1 MPSSLSP
8 SRFSLTIKGFN
19 DDLQVFSFSGT
30 EAISTP
36 YAFELVLV
44 SERAFLDLES
54 LLHQPAF
61 LAFDSAGTGIHGQ
74 IYAIAQGQT
83 SQRLTFYTLTLV
95 PQLAYLKH
103 RHNQRIFQKRTVEQI
118 IGQLLEEHG
127 IFSDSYAFK
136 LDTTY
141 KARDYCVQYQESDLH
156 FIQRLC
162 EEEGIHY
169 HFEHSAHGHRLVFGD
184 GQVAFQKLPASVPYH
199 TDSGL
204 VAAAPAVNCF
214 EVQLNTRTTR
224 STLRDYNFE
233 TASREVVAAYG
244 PAPSTPEPDL
254 EDYVYPG
261 HFNHAQRGKLL
272 SQRALERQRADRR
285 QAVGKSDQCALS
297 SGHFMPLSEHPYDE
311 WNALWLLTEVSHQGR
326 QPQVLE
332 EHAADPGPAPEDG
345 FSQGYRNH
353 FVATPWEVFYRPPL
367 AHKKPRVLGVQT
379 ARVTGPV
386 NEEVHCDQYGR
397 VKVQFHW
404 DREGQHDDNSSC
416 WLRVAS
422 SWAGDSYG
430 AVTIPRVGMEVLVRY
445 LEGDVDQPV
454 ISGCLVSSMTPTPLK
469 LPADKTQST
478 LRSRSTPG
486 GGGYNEL
493 RLEDRQGQEKIYL
506 HAQRDMQQHIENDS
520 RLQIDGQR
528 EETISG
534 TSVVVL
540 KGEDQQTVSGDRKVQ
555 VQGNDFQAVAMTSHT
570 RVGLVMAVEAGVH
583 AHFKAGATL
592 VVDGGPLLTLMA
604 GGQHLQRT
612 PVGIYSSSPILPG
625 GVPIP
630 GMPAV
635 PASTEGV
642 EAMTALALES
652 QKRAFASASANRAPL
667 CLACESLQEGQA

>member
-8 SRFSLTIKGFN
+8 SRFSLTIEGVN

-61 LAFDSAGTGIHGQ
+61 LAFDSAGNGIHGQ

-95 PQLAYLKH
+95 PHLAYLKH
-103 RHNQRIFQKRTVEQI
+103 RHNQRMFQKRTVEQI

-127 IFSDSYAFK
+127 IFSDAYVFK

-169 HFEHSAHGHRLVFGD
+169 HFEHSARGHRLVFGD
-184 GQVAFQKLPASVPYH
+184 GQVAFQKLPAPVPYH

-214 EVQLNTRTTR
+214 EVRLNTRATR

-233 TASREVVAAYG
+233 AASREVVADYG
-244 PAPSTPEPDL
+244 PDSSTPEPDL

-261 HFNHAQRGKLL
+261 HFNHEQRGKLL

-285 QAVGKSDQCALS
+285 QAVGKSDQCVLS

-311 WNALWLLTEVSHQGR
+311 WNTLWLLTEVSHQGK

-332 EHAADPGPAPEDG
+332 EQAADPGPAPEDG

-353 FVATPWEVFYRPPL
+353 FVATPWEVFYRPAL
-367 AHKKPRVLGVQT
+367 EHKKPRLLGVQT

-422 SWAGDSYG
+422 SWAGDRYG
-430 AVTIPRVGMEVLVRY
+430 ALTLPRVGMEVVVAF
-445 LEGDVDQPV
+445 LEGDPDQP
-454 ISGCLVSSMTPTPLK
+454 IITGCLPNSLNPTPYP
-469 LPADKTQST
+469 LPANKTRSV
-478 LRSRSTPG
+478 LRSRSTPQG
-486 GGGYNEL
+486 SGYNEL
-493 RLEDRQGQEKIYL
+493 HIEDRKGQELIYL
-506 HAQRDMQQHIENDS
+506 HAQRDLEQYINHDS
-520 RLQIDGQR
+520 RLQVDGTR
-528 EETISG
+528 EETITGNSI
-534 TSVVVL
+534 SVL
-540 KGEDQQTVSGDRKVQ
+540 KAQDQRTVTGDRKVQ
-555 VQGNDFQAVAMTSHT
+555 LNASDYLHITGSSHSQ
-570 RVGLVMAVEAGVH
+570 VGLTLAVDAGQEVH
-583 AHFKAGATL
+583 IKAGAQ
-592 VVDGGPLLTLMA
+592 VVLLAGACISLMA
-604 GGQHLQRT
+604 GGQHLIISAA
-612 PVGIYSSSPILPG
+612 GIYASSPILLG

-630 GMPAV
+630 GTPALS
-635 PASTEGV
+635 AITSGV
-642 EAMTALALES
+642 
-652 QKRAFASASANRAPL
+652 APL
-667 CLACESLQEGQA
+667 TAAVLTPSQITSLKRNAPFCEECEKCKGGVCAL

>member
-8 SRFSLTIKGFN
+8 SRFSLTIEGFN

-169 HFEHSAHGHRLVFGD
+169 HFEHSARGHRLVFGD
-184 GQVAFQKLPASVPYH
+184 GQVAFQKLPAPVPYH

-214 EVQLNTRTTR
+214 EVRLNTRATR

-233 TASREVVAAYG
+233 TASREVVADYG
-244 PAPSTPEPDL
+244 PDSSTPEPDL

-261 HFNHAQRGKLL
+261 HFHHEQRGKLL

-297 SGHFMPLSEHPYDE
+297 SGHFMPLSEHPYEE

-332 EHAADPGPAPEDG
+332 EHAADPGLAPEDG

-422 SWAGDSYG
+422 NWAGDRYG
-430 AVTIPRVGMEVLVRY
+430 ALTLPRVGMEVVVAF
-445 LEGDVDQPV
+445 LEGDPDQP
-454 ISGCLVSSMTPTPLK
+454 IITGCLPNSLNPTPYP
-469 LPADKTQST
+469 LPANKTRSV
-478 LRSRSTPG
+478 LRSRSTPQG
-486 GGGYNEL
+486 SGYNEL
-493 RLEDRQGQEKIYL
+493 HIEDRKGQELIYL
-506 HAQRDMQQHIENDS
+506 HAQRDLEQHINHDS
-520 RLQIDGQR
+520 RLQVDGTR
-528 EETISG
+528 EETITGNSI
-534 TSVVVL
+534 SVL
-540 KGEDQQTVSGDRKVQ
+540 KAQDQRTVTGDRKVQ
-555 VQGNDFQAVAMTSHT
+555 LNASDYLHITGSSHSQIGMTLAVD
-570 RVGLVMAVEAGVH
+570 AGQEVH
-583 AHFKAGATL
+583 IKAGAQ
-592 VVDGGPLLTLMA
+592 VVLSAGACISLMA
-604 GGQHLQRT
+604 GGQHLIISAA
-612 PVGIYSSSPILPG
+612 GIYASSPILLG

-630 GMPAV
+630 GTPALS
-635 PASTEGV
+635 ATTSGV
-642 EAMTALALES
+642 
-652 QKRAFASASANRAPL
+652 APL
-667 CLACESLQEGQA
+667 TAAVLTPSQITSLKRNAPFCEECEKCKGGVCAL

>member
-8 SRFSLTIKGFN
+8 SRFSLTIEGFN

-44 SERAFLDLES
+44 SEHAFLDLES

-184 GQVAFQKLPASVPYH
+184 GQVAFQKLPAPVPYH

-233 TASREVVAAYG
+233 TASREVVADYG
-244 PAPSTPEPDL
+244 PDSSTPEPDL

-285 QAVGKSDQCALS
+285 QAVGKSDQCVLS

-332 EHAADPGPAPEDG
+332 EHAADPAPEDG

-367 AHKKPRVLGVQT
+367 AHKKPGVLGVQT
-379 ARVTGPV
+379 ARVTGPI

-422 SWAGDSYG
+422 SWAGDRYG
-430 AVTIPRVGMEVLVRY
+430 ALTLPRVGMEVVVAF
-445 LEGDVDQPV
+445 LEGDPDQP
-454 ISGCLVSSMTPTPLK
+454 IITGCLPNSLNPTPYP
-469 LPADKTQST
+469 LPANKTRSV
-478 LRSRSTPG
+478 LRSRSTPQG
-486 GGGYNEL
+486 SGYNEL
-493 RLEDRQGQEKIYL
+493 HIEDRKGQELIYL
-506 HAQRDMQQHIENDS
+506 HAQRDLEQHINHDS
-520 RLQIDGQR
+520 RLQVDGTR
-528 EETISG
+528 EETITGNSI
-534 TSVVVL
+534 SVL
-540 KGEDQQTVSGDRKVQ
+540 KAQDQRTVTGDRKVQ
-555 VQGNDFQAVAMTSHT
+555 LNASDYLHITGSSHSQIGMT
-570 RVGLVMAVEAGVH
+570 LAVEAGQEVH
-583 AHFKAGATL
+583 IKAGAQ
-592 VVDGGPLLTLMA
+592 VVLSAGACISLMA
-604 GGQHLQRT
+604 GGQHLIISAA
-612 PVGIYSSSPILPG
+612 GIYASSPILLG

-630 GMPAV
+630 GTPALS
-635 PASTEGV
+635 ATTSGV
-642 EAMTALALES
+642 
-652 QKRAFASASANRAPL
+652 APL
-667 CLACESLQEGQA
+667 TAAVLTPSQITSLKRNAPFCEECEKCKGGVCAL

>member
-8 SRFSLTIKGFN
+8 SRFSLTIEGFN

-169 HFEHSAHGHRLVFGD
+169 HFEHSARGHRLVFGD
-184 GQVAFQKLPASVPYH
+184 GQVAFQKLPAPVPYH

-214 EVQLNTRTTR
+214 EVQLNTRATR

-422 SWAGDSYG
+422 SWAGDRYG
-430 AVTIPRVGMEVLVRY
+430 ALTLPRVGMEVVVAF
-445 LEGDVDQPV
+445 LEGDPDQP
-454 ISGCLVSSMTPTPLK
+454 IITGCLPNSLNPTPYP
-469 LPADKTQST
+469 LPANKTRSV
-478 LRSRSTPG
+478 LRSRSTPQG
-486 GGGYNEL
+486 SGYNEL
-493 RLEDRQGQEKIYL
+493 HIEDRKGQELIYL
-506 HAQRDMQQHIENDS
+506 HAQRDLEQHINHDS
-520 RLQIDGQR
+520 RLQVDGTR
-528 EETISG
+528 EETITGNSI
-534 TSVVVL
+534 SVL
-540 KGEDQQTVSGDRKVQ
+540 KAQDQRTVTGDRKVQ
-555 VQGNDFQAVAMTSHT
+555 LNASDYLHITGSSHSQVGMT
-570 RVGLVMAVEAGVH
+570 LAVEAGQEVH
-583 AHFKAGATL
+583 IKAGAQ
-592 VVDGGPLLTLMA
+592 VVLSAGACISLMA
-604 GGQHLQRT
+604 GGQHLIISAA
-612 PVGIYSSSPILPG
+612 GIYASSPILLG

-630 GMPAV
+630 GTPALS
-635 PASTEGV
+635 ATTSGV
-642 EAMTALALES
+642 
-652 QKRAFASASANRAPL
+652 APL
-667 CLACESLQEGQA
+667 TAAVLTPSQITSLKRNAPFCEECEKCKGGVCAL